1 MERHA
6 DQPTDDHDDKRATA
20 RPGEQAEDAGSQ
32 GNPEVDEEALAQ
44 RQQERTRYEG

>member
-20 RPGEQAEDAGSQ
+20 PPGEQSEDAGSQ

-44 RQQERTRYEG
+44 RQQERARDES